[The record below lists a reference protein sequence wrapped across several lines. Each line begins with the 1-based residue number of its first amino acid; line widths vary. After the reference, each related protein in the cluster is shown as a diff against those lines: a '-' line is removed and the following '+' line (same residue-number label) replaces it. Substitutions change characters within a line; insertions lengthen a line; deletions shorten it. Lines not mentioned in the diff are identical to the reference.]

1 MQKVFFHIDL
11 DAFFASV
18 EQLDHPEYK
27 GKPVIIGGKP
37 GDRRCVVSTASYEAR
52 AFGVHSAMP
61 LVTAV
66 QLCPH
71 AIFLR
76 GNMERYHEL
85 SQKVM
90 NIFHNYSPDV
100 RQMSI
105 DEAFL
110 DMTGTERLF
119 GPAENTAQKIKDE
132 VFSQTG
138 LTVSIGVAQ
147 TMYISKIA
155 SGYKKPDGLTLI
167 AAGTEEDF
175 MCSLPLEKVW
185 GVGTKTLEHIRSAG
199 IRTSKQLHDQKLNN
213 LIALFGNNTGT
224 FLYEAMRGNKDMT
237 FGEEAKNHSISSEST
252 YEFDLTD
259 IYTIES
265 ALMQLSQTVLW
276 RMHEENVR
284 SRTVA
289 LKIRYEDFTTVS
301 IQETQDIPVRTADD
315 LFERSKKLFEKKYER
330 GRGIRLLGLSV
341 EHVESRDTPF
351 QGQLFDD
358 GNTKKSK
365 VEDAIFSMQKKN
377 PELSLRKARLLNP
390 SGQSK
395 GAK

>member
-61 LVTAV
+61 LTTAC
-66 QLCPH
+66 QLCPQ
-71 AIFLR
+71 AFFLR
-76 GNMERYHEL
+76 GNMKRYHEL
-85 SQKVM
+85 SHQVM
-90 NIFHNYSPDV
+90 QIFSDYSPDV

-119 GPAENTAQKIKDE
+119 GSPEQTAQKIKAQVLE
-132 VFSQTG
+132 QTG
-138 LTVSIGVAQ
+138 LTVSIGVAS
-147 TMYISKIA
+147 TMYVSKIA
-155 SGYKKPDGLTLI
+155 SGYKKPDGLTVI
-167 AAGTEEDF
+167 PPGTEEEF
-175 MCSLPLEKVW
+175 MCSLPLDKVW

-199 IRTSKQLHDQKLNN
+199 IRTTKQLYKQKLNS
-213 LIALFGNNTGT
+213 LVVLFGNNTGT
-224 FLYEAMRGNKDMT
+224 FLYSAMRGNKDMV
-237 FGEEAKNHSISSEST
+237 FGEEAKNHSISSETT
-252 YEFDLTD
+252 YDFDLTD
-259 IYTIES
+259 LYTIES
-265 ALMQLSQTVLW
+265 ALMQLAETVLW
-276 RMHEENVR
+276 RMHDENVR

-301 IQETQDIPVRTADD
+301 VQETQDVPVRTADD

-341 EHVESRDTPF
+341 DHVESRDTPF

-358 GNTKKSK
+358 GVTKKSK
-365 VEDAIFSMQKKN
+365 VEDAIFSLQKKH
-377 PELSLRKARLLNP
+377 PELSVRKARLLNP
-390 SGQSK
+390 TGQSN